1 MQWISLGQQI
11 KGMTSRLQKID
22 LYDEALCDIWHE
34 VDRWWRKVKMKL
46 MYILKI
52 QDQKACLSHFDYA
65 FKGSTQASMLLAVG
79 WRFKWTTH

>member
-34 VDRWWRKVKMKL
+34 VDRVMK
-46 MYILKI
+46 K
-52 QDQKACLSHFDYA
+52 S
-65 FKGSTQASMLLAVG
+65 
-79 WRFKWTTH
+79 